1 LSPSAFNIIRGEEE
15 VSCAV
20 CQLGLI
26 EYSAA
31 YHLQKR
37 LALQRREGQ
46 ISDMLLLLEHPPT
59 ITVGKSGKL
68 DNLLVSREQL
78 VEKGISLFFADR
90 GGDVT
95 YHGPGQLI
103 AYPIIDLKRRGE
115 DIRRYV
121 HDLEE
126 VIVRTLDDFCIK
138 AHRDDTYIGVWVGE
152 RKIAAIGISV
162 KRWVAIHGFALN
174 VRPNCEYFSLIKP
187 CGIPDKGVTSISE
200 VLSQDVPMEAVTE
213 RVVAYFSEV
222 FGARIQSGSNILGS
236 RL

>member
-1 LSPSAFNIIRGEEE
+1 VP
-15 VSCAV
+15 CAV

-26 EYSAA
+26 EYSDACN
-31 YHLQKR
+31 LQRR
-37 LALQRREGQ
+37 LALQRMEGR

-68 DNLLVSREQL
+68 ENLLVSKEQL
-78 VEKGISLFFADR
+78 VEKGVSLFFADR

-103 AYPIIDLKRRGE
+103 GYPIIDLRSRGE

-126 VIVRTLDDFCIK
+126 VIMRTLDDFCIE
-138 AHRDDTYIGVWVGE
+138 AHRDETYIGVWVGE
-152 RKIAAIGISV
+152 RKIAAIGIGV
-162 KRWVAIHGFALN
+162 KRWVTTHGFALN
-174 VRPNCEYFSLIKP
+174 VRPNCEHFSLIKP

-200 VLSQDVPMEAVTE
+200 VLCRDVPMEAVTE

-222 FGARIQSGSNILGS
+222 FDARIQSGSNILGS

>member
-1 LSPSAFNIIRGEEE
+1 MP
-15 VSCAV
+15 CAV

-26 EYSAA
+26 EYSDA
-31 YHLQKR
+31 YHLQRR
-37 LALQRREGQ
+37 LALQRMEGR

-59 ITVGKSGKL
+59 ITVGKSSKL
-68 DNLLVSREQL
+68 ENLLVSKERL
-78 VEKGISLFFADR
+78 AEKGVSLFFADR

-103 AYPIIDLKRRGE
+103 AYPIIDLRRRGK

-126 VIVRTLDDFCIK
+126 VIMRTLDDFCIK
-138 AHRDDTYIGVWVGE
+138 AHRDETYVGVWVGE
-152 RKIAAIGISV
+152 RKIAAIGINV
-162 KRWVAIHGFALN
+162 KRWVTTHGFALN
-174 VRPNCEYFSLIKP
+174 LRPNGEYFSLIKP

-200 VLSQDVPMEAVTE
+200 VLCQDVPMEAVMQ
-213 RVVAYFSEV
+213 RVVACFSQV
-222 FGARIQSGSNILGS
+222 FDARIQSGSNMLGS